1 MHIQIFMHVPFEGP
15 GCIIDWI
22 NSNTHEVTYTHW
34 YNHPN
39 PPAVTDFDFLIVM
52 GGPMGIHDESE
63 YPWLAAEKAIIRQ
76 AILDNKPVLGICL
89 GAQLIAHVL
98 GAKVYANEQREIGWY
113 PVQFSPYS
121 PVKVLPQEAMV
132 FHWHGDTF
140 DLPAGAGGFA
150 ASAATPNQAFVY
162 KEKVIALQFHFEVTQ
177 KSLESML
184 QHGEEELV
192 AAPYVQER
200 SLILDLAEFIP
211 ENNELMYGVLDYLA
225 GVKY

>member
-1 MHIQIFMHVPFEGP
+1 MHIHIFMHVPFEGP

-22 NSNTHEVTYTHW
+22 NSRAHEVTYTHW
-34 YNHPN
+34 FKHPT
-39 PPAVTDFDFLIVM
+39 PPAATDFDFLIVM

-63 YPWLAAEKAIIRQ
+63 YPWLAVEKAIIRQ
-76 AILDNKPVLGICL
+76 TIHDNKPVLGICL

-98 GAKVYANEQREIGWY
+98 GANVYANEQKEIGWY
-113 PVQFSPYS
+113 PVQFSPSS
-121 PVKVLPQEAMV
+121 PVKGLPQEMRV

-140 DLPAGAGGFA
+140 DLPAGAAGFA

-162 KEKVIALQFHFEVTQ
+162 QEKVIALQFHFEVTQ
-177 KSLESML
+177 ESLDSMV

-192 AAPYVQER
+192 AAPYVQDR
-200 SLILDLAEFIP
+200 GLIQDLAEFIP

-225 GVKY
+225 AE